1 MDYASTLLQLLP
13 SARRLPGLRELINSV
28 ETYLPAEQV
37 ERVREAAEFGAE
49 AHEGQKRL
57 SGEPYIAHPLA
68 AAQILADLHLDPD
81 TIIAAILHD
90 VIEDTP
96 ISKEELAGKFGA
108 AVAEIVDGVT
118 KLDQIQFKSRAEA
131 QAESFRKMVLAM
143 VRDLRVILVK
153 LADRTHNMRT
163 LDAMA
168 PARRR
173 AVARETLDIYAP
185 IAGRLGLYNLK
196 LELED
201 LGFRAAYPHRYRV
214 LERAL
219 KRARGNQKQFLNKIA
234 DTMRVALVKA
244 DLKAEVSTREKHLY
258 SIYSKMLRKGA
269 PLSEIV
275 DVFGLRIVVD
285 RADTCYRALGVVHA
299 AYKPMPGRFK
309 DYIAIPRI
317 NGYQSLH
324 TTLFGPNGIP
334 IEVQIRTEDMHR
346 VAEAGIAAH
355 WKYKVSETEGGQDE
369 RAREWLANLVDMQE
383 GGTSEDFLESVKVD
397 LFPDK
402 VYVFTPKGEIL
413 RLPRGA
419 TVVDFAYAVHTDVGN
434 RCVAAKVDRRL
445 TPLRTPLRNGQTV
458 EIITAKGAMPNPSW
472 VNFVVTAKARAAV
485 RHYLKGLR
493 RQEAIELG
501 ARLINQALGEF
512 RLSLDEVAAD
522 TLNSAVVELG
532 MHDPDELYEKVGLGE
547 RLAPLVARR
556 LLPTKSSEESFSG
569 APAPLA
575 IAGTEGL
582 LVSYARCCFPI
593 PDDRH
598 LRVPVGGPR
607 RGRASRE
614 LRERRG
620 LPQAS
625 GELAAGVL
633 AGHHRQGLQLR
644 DPRRRGQQD
653 GRARGGGRGHLGG
666 RHQHRTRRGRGEG
679 RRQLLAGVRAAG
691 SQPGAPG
698 ARGQGHP
705 PHARSAQGHA
715 YNRAATAAAP
725 ARPNR
730 PALPGDSRW
739 GSVRPSTRIRRPRPL
754 ARIHRPCASAT
765 RCTWPGRSRWIR
777 RPCRWSKATSR
788 PKRAACSR
796 TSRR

>member
-1 MDYASTLLQLLP
+1 
-13 SARRLPGLRELINSV
+13 LPGLRELINSL
-28 ETYLPAEQV
+28 EIYLPAEQV
-37 ERVREAAEFGAE
+37 QRVREAAEFGAE

-108 AVAEIVDGVT
+108 PVAEIVDGVT

-143 VRDLRVILVK
+143 TRDLRVILVK

-185 IAGRLGLYNLK
+185 IAGRLGLYNMK

-219 KRARGNQKQFLNKIA
+219 KKARGNQKQFLTKIA
-234 DTMRVALVKA
+234 DTMRVALAKADVKA
-244 DLKAEVSTREKHLY
+244 DVSTREKHLY

-275 DVFGLRIVVD
+275 DVFGLRVVVD
-285 RADTCYRALGVVHA
+285 KADTCYRALGVVHA

-309 DYIAIPRI
+309 DYIAIPRV

-346 VAEAGIAAH
+346 VPRPASPRTGNTRSTKARAARTNVPASGSRT
-355 WKYKVSETEGGQDE
+355 WSTCRKAAAPRTSS
-369 RAREWLANLVDMQE
+369 RASRS
-383 GGTSEDFLESVKVD
+383 TCS
-397 LFPDK
+397 PDK

-512 RLSLDEVAAD
+512 KMSLDEVPAD

-532 MHDPDELYEKVGLGE
+532 MHDVDELYEKVGLGE

-556 LLPTKSSEESFSG
+556 LLPTRASEESFSG

-593 PDDRH
+593 PDDAIFAFLSAGRGVVVH
-598 LRVPVGGPR
+598 RENCVNVEDYRKHPENWLPVAWQATTDKLFSSEIRVDV
-607 RGRASRE
+607 ANKM
-614 LRERRG
+614 
-620 LPQAS
+620 
-625 GELAAGVL
+625 GVL
-633 AGHHRQGLQLR
+633 AAVAAAISSGDTNIERVAVEEKDADSSSLVFELR
-644 DPRRRGQQD
+644 VRNREHLARVVKVIRRMPEVLKVTRTIASHG
-653 GRARGGGRGHLGG
+653 
-666 RHQHRTRRGRGEG
+666 RTR
-679 RRQLLAGVRAAG
+679 
-691 SQPGAPG
+691 
-698 ARGQGHP
+698 
-705 PHARSAQGHA
+705 
-715 YNRAATAAAP
+715 ATE
-725 ARPNR
+725 
-730 PALPGDSRW
+730 
-739 GSVRPSTRIRRPRPL
+739 
-754 ARIHRPCASAT
+754 
-765 RCTWPGRSRWIR
+765 
-777 RPCRWSKATSR
+777 
-788 PKRAACSR
+788 
-796 TSRR
+796 